1 VGRVLSA
8 QANVNAVNRLKA
20 AVTDAVMTELEK
32 REKQTVNIPLGN
44 VIGGSFFTGRGPFL
58 PITVY
63 TSGTVISNLSSH
75 FDDAGI
81 NQTNHRLQL
90 DMTVMMTAALP
101 MERVAVELTT
111 SFLISETVIVG
122 EIPGMVAGMDF
133 GDELQNIFGAN
144 D

>member
-1 VGRVLSA
+1 MA
-8 QANVNAVNRLKA
+8 
-20 AVTDAVMTELEK
+20 ELAK
-32 REKQTVNIPLGN
+32 REKQTVKIPLGN
-44 VIGGSFFTGRGPFL
+44 IIGGSFFTGRGPFL

-75 FDDAGI
+75 FSDAGI

-101 MERVAVELTT
+101 MERVSIELTT
-111 SFLISETVIVG
+111 SFLVSETVIVG
-122 EIPGMVAGMDF
+122 EIPDMVAGMDID
-133 GDELQNIFGAN
+133 DELQNIFDVN